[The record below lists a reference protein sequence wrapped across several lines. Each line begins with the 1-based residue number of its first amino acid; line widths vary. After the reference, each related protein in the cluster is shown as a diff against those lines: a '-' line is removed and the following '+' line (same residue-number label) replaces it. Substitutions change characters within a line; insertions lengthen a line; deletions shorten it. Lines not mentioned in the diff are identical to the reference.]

1 MKTSEN
7 TFETIKNKK
16 TELMGNETDSEEDN
30 EKCNFTSNLVED
42 GFIRMSSPVDEDL
55 IDLSD
60 ADAEKLKTNIAED
73 QEYCFNDMN
82 QLSNELVEVFDSGK
96 KILGS
101 STTNFPNVGSS
112 PVSEEFNATDAS
124 SSENEEDL
132 ANSVAKNV
140 SSEFDGI
147 ILLNDSLNP
156 KESASLSDEEILNG
170 DFEDNE
176 PNDLPIHQQQVV

>member
-1 MKTSEN
+1 MKNPEHIIEN
-7 TFETIKNKK
+7 N
-16 TELMGNETDSEEDN
+16 TELKESDTDSEEYND
-30 EKCNFTSNLVED
+30 KCNFTSNLVED

-60 ADAEKLKTNIAED
+60 ADAEELKNNITAD

-101 STTNFPNVGSS
+101 NATNFPNVGSS
-112 PVSEEFNATDAS
+112 PVSEEFHDTDAS
-124 SSENEEDL
+124 SSENEEDIEE
-132 ANSVAKNV
+132 AKACD
-140 SSEFDGI
+140 SEFDGI
-147 ILLNDSLNP
+147 IFLSDSINP

-176 PNDLPIHQQQVV
+176 QNDLPVHSQKVILY